1 MEAVI
6 RPWCGVTCSW
16 TEGASLATA
25 GSQALGKRRKSE
37 WHTGPI
43 REMVGMDKVSEA
55 LVLRIVTRAELE
67 PPFGSR
73 AKMAWWAGR
82 CV

>member
-1 MEAVI
+1 M
-6 RPWCGVTCSW
+6 
-16 TEGASLATA
+16 
-25 GSQALGKRRKSE
+25 
-37 WHTGPI
+37 

-55 LVLRIVTRAELE
+55 LVLRSVTSAERE

-82 CV
+82 